1 MGKTIK
7 IAWVLAFSVCLLF
20 STCQQEQREMTGS
33 QSEIS
38 SIQANLVFFY
48 YPDLEEAERFYGDIL
63 GLEKVLDYGF
73 AKIYRISLSTFIGLV
88 DETKGMHDPSEP
100 KTVTLSFVTQEIDQW
115 YQYLKSQ
122 GVEIRNPLKDAS
134 RHPTRGFVAYD
145 PAGYF
150 LEFERFLEHSQNTFL
165 LEQLAKVQ
173 TIYPRS
179 EQKSFRPDSLGIM
192 ANIIW
197 LYYRDIP
204 EAQAFYEDNF
214 GSKLLVDQGFAKVY
228 SSSRS
233 GFIGLVDEAQGLHR
247 FTPKKAVNVSFLTD
261 QIDEWYKHLQAK
273 GVKIKDS
280 LEALE
285 SIPVKAFVAY
295 DPAEYYIEFDQF
307 LKDPKNQRI
316 WELLQ

>member
-1 MGKTIK
+1 M
-7 IAWVLAFSVCLLF
+7 
-20 STCQQEQREMTGS
+20 EGS
-33 QSEIS
+33 KSEIL
-38 SIQANLVFFY
+38 SIQSNLVFFY
-48 YPDLEEAERFYGDIL
+48 YPDLEEAEKFYGDVL

-73 AKIYRISLSTFIGLV
+73 AKIYRISQSTFIGLV

-150 LEFERFLEHSQNTFL
+150 LEFERFLEHSQNTL
-165 LEQLAKVQ
+165 LLKQLAEVQ
-173 TIYPRS
+173 AIYPRS
-179 EQKSFRPDSLGIM
+179 EQKPSRPDNLGIT

-214 GSKLLVDQGFAKVY
+214 GAKLLVDQGFAKVY
-228 SSSRS
+228 SSSPS

-261 QIDEWYKHLQAK
+261 RIDEWYAHLQTK
-273 GVKIKDS
+273 GIKIKDS

-295 DPAEYYIEFDQF
+295 DPAEYFIEFDQF
-307 LKDPKNQRI
+307 LKDPRNQKI
-316 WELLQ
+316 LQLLR

>member
-7 IAWVLAFSVCLLF
+7 TAWFWAFSVFLLF
-20 STCQQEQREMTGS
+20 NGCQQEQREMEGS
-33 QSEIS
+33 KSEIL
-38 SIQANLVFFY
+38 SIQSNLVFFY
-48 YPDLEEAERFYGDIL
+48 YPDLEEAEKFYGDVL

-73 AKIYRISLSTFIGLV
+73 AKIYRISQSTFIGLV

-115 YQYLKSQ
+115 YQYLKNQ

-150 LEFERFLEHSQNTFL
+150 LEFERFLEHSQNTL
-165 LEQLAKVQ
+165 LLKQLAEVQ
-173 TIYPRS
+173 SIYPRS
-179 EQKSFRPDSLGIM
+179 EQKSSRTDNLGIM

-204 EAQAFYEDNF
+204 EAQAFYEANF
-214 GSKLLVDQGFAKVY
+214 GAKLLVDQGFAKVY
-228 SSSRS
+228 SSSPS

-247 FTPKKAVNVSFLTD
+247 FSPKKAVNVSFLTD
-261 QIDEWYKHLQAK
+261 RIDEWYAHLQKK
-273 GVKIKDS
+273 GIKIKDS

-285 SIPVKAFVAY
+285 SIPVKAFVVY
-295 DPAEYYIEFDQF
+295 DPAEYFIEFDQF
-307 LKDPKNQRI
+307 LKDPRNQRI
-316 WELLQ
+316 LQLLQ

>member
-7 IAWVLAFSVCLLF
+7 TAWFWAFSVFLLF
-20 STCQQEQREMTGS
+20 NGCQQEQREMEGS
-33 QSEIS
+33 KSEIL
-38 SIQANLVFFY
+38 SIQSNLVFFY
-48 YPDLEEAERFYGDIL
+48 YPDLEEAEKFYGDVL

-73 AKIYRISLSTFIGLV
+73 AKIYRISQSTFIGLV

-115 YQYLKSQ
+115 YQYLKNQ

-150 LEFERFLEHSQNTFL
+150 LEFERFLEHSQNTSL
-165 LEQLAKVQ
+165 LEQLAEVQ

-179 EQKSFRPDSLGIM
+179 EQKSSRPDNLGIT

-204 EAQAFYEDNF
+204 EAQAFYEANF
-214 GSKLLVDQGFAKVY
+214 GAKLLVDQGFAKVY
-228 SSSRS
+228 SSSPS

-261 QIDEWYKHLQAK
+261 RIDEWYAHLQTK
-273 GVKIKDS
+273 GIKIKDS

-295 DPAEYYIEFDQF
+295 DPAEYFIEFDQF
-307 LKDPKNQRI
+307 LKDPRNQRI
-316 WELLQ
+316 LQLLQ

>member
-1 MGKTIK
+1 M
-7 IAWVLAFSVCLLF
+7 V
-20 STCQQEQREMTGS
+20 GS
-33 QSEIS
+33 QSEIL

-48 YPDLEEAERFYGDIL
+48 YPDLEEAEKFYGDVL

-73 AKIYRISLSTFIGLV
+73 AKIYQISLSTFIGLV

-100 KTVTLSFVTQEIDQW
+100 KTVTLSFVTQEIDHW

-122 GVEIRNPLKDAS
+122 GVEMRNPLKDAS

-150 LEFERFLEHSQNTFL
+150 LEFERFLEHSQNTLL
-165 LEQLAKVQ
+165 LEQLAEVQ
-173 TIYPRS
+173 TIYPGS
-179 EQKSFRPDSLGIM
+179 EQKSSRPDNLGIT

-214 GSKLLVDQGFAKVY
+214 GAKLLVDQGFAKVY
-228 SSSRS
+228 SSSPS

-247 FTPKKAVNVSFLTD
+247 FTQKKAVNISFLTD
-261 QIDEWYKHLQAK
+261 RIDEWYAHLQKK
-273 GVKIKDS
+273 GIKIKDS

-295 DPAEYYIEFDQF
+295 DPAEYFIEFDQF
-307 LKDPKNQRI
+307 LTDPRNQRI
-316 WELLQ
+316 LQLLQ

>member
-1 MGKTIK
+1 MGKAIK
-7 IAWVLAFSVCLLF
+7 TTWVWAFSVCLLF
-20 STCQQEQREMTGS
+20 SACQQEQRKMVGRK
-33 QSEIS
+33 SES
-38 SIQANLVFFY
+38 LSIQANLVFFY

-134 RHPTRGFVAYD
+134 RHATRGFVAYD

-150 LEFERFLEHSQNTFL
+150 LEFERFLEHSQNTL
-165 LEQLAKVQ
+165 LLDQLTEVQ

-179 EQKSFRPDSLGIM
+179 EQKSSRPESLGIM

-228 SSSRS
+228 SSSPS

-247 FTPKKAVNVSFLTD
+247 FTQKKAVNVSFLTD
-261 QIDEWYKHLQAK
+261 QIDEWYTHLGGK

-295 DPAEYYIEFDQF
+295 DPAGYFIEFDRF

-316 WELLQ
+316 LQLLQ